1 MLAPCLA
8 QLQPVPEWMLT
19 INTTVVKRDI
29 IILVDGGAGLGL
41 GPPQLNAMGPLG
53 AMPAWHAACDEA
65 ILYLLIH
72 HSIRVSIFVG

>member
-8 QLQPVPEWMLT
+8 QLQQWTLT
-19 INTTVVKRDI
+19 VNTSVVKRVI
-29 IILVDGGAGLGL
+29 TIPVDGGAGLGL
-41 GPPQLNAMGPLG
+41 RPPQLNVTGPLG
-53 AMPAWHAACDEA
+53 AMPAWHPACDEA